1 MRNILE
7 HRNWRYAAKKFD
19 TSKKVSPQDIET
31 LLEAT
36 RLSASSYG
44 IQPYHVFVITDP
56 AVRERLKEAS
66 NGQAQIT
73 DASHLMVFAHASD
86 FGDEI
91 VDDFMDNLSQTRRI
105 PRENLEDYADFMKS
119 KLVALPR
126 EAKGNW
132 AARQTY
138 IAFSNMMQAAAELQL
153 DSCPMEGFQGEA
165 YNEILGL
172 DAKNLNAVVVLAVGY
187 RSQADQTQAMP
198 KVRRSKEELFTLI

>member
-19 TSKKVSPQDIET
+19 PAKKVSQPDIET
-31 LLEAT
+31 LIEAT

-56 AVRERLKEAS
+56 KVREQLREAS

-91 VDDFMDNLSQTRRI
+91 VDDFVDNLSQTRNI
-105 PRENLEDYADFMKS
+105 PLEGLKGYADFMKS

-126 EAKGNW
+126 ENKGNW
-132 AARQTY
+132 SARQTY
-138 IAFSNMMQAAAELQL
+138 IAFSNMMQAAAELQI
-153 DSCPMEGFQGEA
+153 DSCPMEGFQPEA

-172 DAKNLNAVVVLAVGY
+172 RSKNLNAVVVLAVGY
-187 RSQADQTQAMP
+187 RSAEDTTQALP
-198 KVRRSKEELFTLI
+198 KVRLSKEELFTLI